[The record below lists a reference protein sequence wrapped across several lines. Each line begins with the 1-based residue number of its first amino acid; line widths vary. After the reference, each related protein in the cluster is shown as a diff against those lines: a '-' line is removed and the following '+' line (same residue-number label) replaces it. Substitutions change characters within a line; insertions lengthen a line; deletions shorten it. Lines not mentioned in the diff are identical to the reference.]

1 MKIEKRIESNK
12 YSHYTVAISTTKNE
26 MKALQIKYSLIDE
39 NDISIDSLLEA
50 ATPFHNYKI
59 NALLIAKLAPEII
72 DYFNDMVNGDISSPI
87 PSNLK
92 VLALLKEIKGG
103 EIRAAKWRRRHNVER
118 YTIDG
123 YTDYYVRTK
132 R

>member
-1 MKIEKRIESNK
+1 MKIEKIIESNK

>member
-1 MKIEKRIESNK
+1 MKIEKRTSNK
-12 YSHYTVAISTTKNE
+12 YSHYTVAISTTTDE
-26 MKALQIKYSLIDE
+26 MKALQLKYNLIDE
-39 NDISIDSLLEA
+39 NDISINSLLEA
-50 ATPFHNYKI
+50 ATPFYNYKI
-59 NALLIAKLAPEII
+59 NALLVAKLAPEII
-72 DYFNDMVNGDISSPI
+72 DYFNDMVSGDISSPI

-92 VLALLKEIKGG
+92 TLALLKEIKGG

-132 R
+132 K

>member
-1 MKIEKRIESNK
+1 MKIEKRTSNK
-12 YSHYTVAISTTKNE
+12 HYTVAISTTKDE
-26 MKALQIKYSLIDE
+26 MKALQLKYNLIDE
-39 NDISIDSLLEA
+39 NDISINSLLEA
-50 ATPFHNYKI
+50 ATPFYNYKI
-59 NALLIAKLAPEII
+59 NALLVAKLAPEII
-72 DYFNDMVNGDISSPI
+72 DYFNDMVSGDISSPI

-92 VLALLKEIKGG
+92 TLALLKEIKGG

-132 R
+132 K

>member
-1 MKIEKRIESNK
+1 MKIEKRTSNE
-12 YSHYTVAISTTKNE
+12 YSHYTVAISTTKDE
-26 MKALQIKYSLIDE
+26 MKALQLKYNLIDE
-39 NDISIDSLLEA
+39 NDISINSLLEA
-50 ATPFHNYKI
+50 ATPFYNYKI
-59 NALLIAKLAPEII
+59 NALLVAKLAPEII
-72 DYFNDMVNGDISSPI
+72 DYFNDMVSGDISSPI

-92 VLALLKEIKGG
+92 TLALLKEIKGG

-123 YTDYYVRTK
+123 YVDYYVRSK

>member
-1 MKIEKRIESNK
+1 MKIEKRTSNK
-12 YSHYTVAISTTKNE
+12 CSHYTVAISTTKDE

-39 NDISIDSLLEA
+39 NDISVNSLLEA
-50 ATPFHNYKI
+50 ATPFYNYKI
-59 NALLIAKLAPEII
+59 NALLIARLAPEIV
-72 DYFNDMVNGDISSPI
+72 DYFNGMASGDISSPI

-92 VLALLKEIKGG
+92 TLALLKEIKGG

>member
-1 MKIEKRIESNK
+1 M
-12 YSHYTVAISTTKNE
+12 
-26 MKALQIKYSLIDE
+26 
-39 NDISIDSLLEA
+39 EA
-50 ATPFHNYKI
+50 ATPFYNYKI
-59 NALLIAKLAPEII
+59 NALLVAKLAPEII
-72 DYFNDMVNGDISSPI
+72 DYFNDMVSGDISSPI

-92 VLALLKEIKGG
+92 TLALLKEIKGG

-132 R
+132 K

>member
-1 MKIEKRIESNK
+1 MRIETRAFGK
-12 YSHYTVAISTTKNE
+12 VAISTTDE
-26 MKALQIKYSLIDE
+26 ERKALQIKYSLIDE
-39 NDISIDSLLEA
+39 NDISINSLLEA
-50 ATPFHNYKI
+50 ATPFYNYKI
-59 NALLIAKLAPEII
+59 NARLVAKLAPEII
-72 DYFNDMVNGDISSPI
+72 DYFNVLASGDIASPI

-92 VLALLKEIKGG
+92 TIAILKEIKGG

-132 R
+132 K

>member
-1 MKIEKRIESNK
+1 MRIETRAFGK
-12 YSHYTVAISTTKNE
+12 VAISTTDE
-26 MKALQIKYSLIDE
+26 ERKALQIKYSLIDE
-39 NDISIDSLLEA
+39 NDISINSLLEA
-50 ATPFHNYKI
+50 ATPFYNYKI
-59 NALLIAKLAPEII
+59 NARLVAKLAPEII
-72 DYFNDMVNGDISSPI
+72 DYFNGLASGDIESPI

-92 VLALLKEIKGG
+92 TIAILKEIKGG

-118 YTIDG
+118 YSIDG

>member
-1 MKIEKRIESNK
+1 MKIEKRTSNK
-12 YSHYTVAISTTKNE
+12 YSHYTVAISTTKDE
-26 MKALQIKYSLIDE
+26 MKALQLKYNLIDE
-39 NDISIDSLLEA
+39 NNISINSLLEA
-50 ATPFHNYKI
+50 ATPFYNYKI
-59 NALLIAKLAPEII
+59 NALLVAKLAPEII
-72 DYFNDMVNGDISSPI
+72 DYFNDMVSGDISSPI

-92 VLALLKEIKGG
+92 TLALLKEIKGG

-132 R
+132 K

>member
-1 MKIEKRIESNK
+1 MRIETRAFGK
-12 YSHYTVAISTTKNE
+12 VAISTTKDE

-39 NDISIDSLLEA
+39 NDISVNSLLEA
-50 ATPFHNYKI
+50 ATPFHDYKI
-59 NALLIAKLAPEII
+59 NALLIARLAPEIV
-72 DYFNDMVNGDISSPI
+72 DYFNNMASGDISSPI

-92 VLALLKEIKGG
+92 TLALLKEIKGG
-103 EIRAAKWRRRHNVER
+103 EIRAAKGRHRHNIER

-132 R
+132 K

>member
-1 MKIEKRIESNK
+1 MKIEKRTSNK
-12 YSHYTVAISTTKNE
+12 YSHYTVAISTTKDE
-26 MKALQIKYSLIDE
+26 MKALQLKYNLIDE
-39 NDISIDSLLEA
+39 NNISINSLLEA
-50 ATPFHNYKI
+50 ATPFHDYKI
-59 NALLIAKLAPEII
+59 NARLVAKLAPEII
-72 DYFNDMVNGDISSPI
+72 DYFNGLASGDIASPI

-92 VLALLKEIKGG
+92 TIAILKEIKGG

-123 YTDYYVRTK
+123 YVDYYVRSK

>member
-1 MKIEKRIESNK
+1 MKIEKRTSNK
-12 YSHYTVAISTTKNE
+12 YSHYTVAISTTKDE
-26 MKALQIKYSLIDE
+26 MKALQLKYNLIDE
-39 NDISIDSLLEA
+39 NDISINSLLEA
-50 ATPFHNYKI
+50 ATPFYNYKI
-59 NALLIAKLAPEII
+59 NALLVAKLAPEII
-72 DYFNDMVNGDISSPI
+72 DYFNDMVSGDISSPI

-92 VLALLKEIKGG
+92 TLALLKEIKGG

-132 R
+132 K